1 MQAGLV
7 TTTFAE
13 SLSFIPRLD
22 MLDSSGISS
31 HVDNAAGF
39 QYPLKT

>member
-13 SLSFIPRLD
+13 PLSFIPRLD
-22 MLDSSGISS
+22 MLDGSGTGS

>member
-7 TTTFAE
+7 TMGFAE
-13 SLSFIPRLD
+13 PLFLD
-22 MLDSSGISS
+22 VLDGPGTSS

-39 QYPLKT
+39 QYPL